1 MSERLIQGT
10 EAWLACRTGYA
21 TASRFKD
28 ILARIKSG
36 EAAARRDYRFQLAV
50 ERLTGQPVE
59 TYSNAAMQH
68 GTDTE
73 PLAREA
79 FELHTGLM
87 VEEVGFLVHPELMAG
102 CSPDGLVD
110 DNAGLEI
117 KSPWNST
124 IHIITLLNG
133 MPSEHRTQIQGAMW
147 ITGRKRWHFVSYD
160 PRLQHRL
167 RLYHEIIERDEDY
180 IATLEGEVRL
190 FLTEVDALLETLR
203 EKLK

>member
-1 MSERLIQGT
+1 MSAVQGT
-10 EAWLACRTGYA
+10 EAWLACRVGYA

-28 ILARIKSG
+28 VLAKIKSG

-79 FELHTGLM
+79 FELHTGAM
-87 VEEVGFLVHPELMAG
+87 VEEVGFLVHPDIMAG

-110 DNAGLEI
+110 DDAGLEC
-117 KSPWNST
+117 KCPFST
-124 IHIITLLNG
+124 AIHIQTLLDG
-133 MPSEHRTQIQGAMW
+133 MPPGHKPQIHGAMW
-147 ITGRKRWHFVSYD
+147 ITGRSKWHFVSYD
-160 PRLQHRL
+160 PRLEPRL
-167 RLYHEIIERDEDY
+167 RLYHQVIERDDDY

-190 FLTEVDALLETLR
+190 FLNEVDALLETLR
-203 EKLK
+203 ERLS